1 MQMADI
7 AMLGVDAAVG
17 GIDQRKIHMLAREHL
32 PNFGFPS
39 PVCIHTPILNG
50 LDGKK
55 MSSSQGNY
63 ISVAD
68 SEEEIRKKC
77 QRAFCPP
84 ETAENPVLQIFQY
97 HIFPRLP
104 EIVLKRPE
112 KFGGNRYSP
121 ITQILKLPTAKERF
135 IRLIS
140 KKPVVMALWR
150 SLPRCATIYGD
161 MKKNIRLTGRGLPLK
176 IEEEKRHSISDL
188 LKWVFALKMR
198 TTLKSARMYLTRSL
212 SLPCNKLVHK
222 KWLTAIGG
230 SISTGKE
237 ANVFFGE
244 REDASVAIKIYRIQS
259 ANFTTMSSYITGD
272 RRFSHVKKS
281 KKELVFAW
289 TRKEFSNLARAK
301 EAGLPVP
308 EPLVW
313 DRNILIMS
321 FLGDGEC
328 PYPQLRSAEIDNP
341 ARVYENIMAMIDTLY
356 NKAELVH
363 GDLSEFNILYS
374 DQPYLIDMGQ
384 SVTRDHPRALQ
395 FLMRDIRN
403 MNRFFKKRGCEV
415 KTEYEIFNSVTGR
428 NVSQP

>member
-1 MQMADI
+1 MSIEQQEEAF
-7 AMLGVDAAVG
+7 
-17 GIDQRKIHMLAREHL
+17 DQRLAEMGIRIKDANNL
-32 PNFGFPS
+32 K
-39 PVCIHTPILNG
+39 V
-50 LDGKK
+50 
-55 MSSSQGNY
+55 
-63 ISVAD
+63 
-68 SEEEIRKKC
+68 SENVFDEV
-77 QRAFCPP
+77 
-84 ETAENPVLQIFQY
+84 TL
-97 HIFPRLP
+97 L
-104 EIVLKRPE
+104 
-112 KFGGNRYSP
+112 
-121 ITQILKLPTAKERF
+121 
-135 IRLIS
+135 
-140 KKPVVMALWR
+140 AL
-150 SLPRCATIYGD
+150 Y
-161 MKKNIRLTGRGLPLK
+161 
-176 IEEEKRHSISDL
+176 
-188 LKWVFALKMR
+188 
-198 TTLKSARMYLTRSL
+198 
-212 SLPCNKLVHK
+212 KLVHK

-237 ANVFFGE
+237 ANVFLGD
-244 REDASVAIKIYRIQS
+244 REDQAVAIKIYRIQS

-281 KKELVFAW
+281 KKELIFAW

-328 PYPQLRSAEIDNP
+328 SYPQLRSAEIDKP
-341 ARVYENIMAMIDTLY
+341 AEVYENIMAMIDTLY

-403 MNRFFKKRGCEV
+403 MNRFFKKKGCEV
-415 KTEYEIFNSVTGR
+415 KTEYEIFNAVTGL